1 MSTEHIQT
9 ALNELKSTVTQQVR
23 NIKKDVS
30 SLDIYISNYDA
41 LLELPLVQ
49 QLMEEN
55 KKLKK
60 KNRKLEKQLL
70 AALLDNRGQVEKKQ
84 RKMAFVKSEPVEEDD
99 FEIECVEPSKS
110 ENIVYELI
118 EQPSIDVETEALL
131 KFKESTDELL
141 DIVEKTVIS
150 TEKSVIVSQQILA
163 DIKALDDEE
172 EEVEEVEEVVEE
184 EVEEV
189 EEEEVVEEEV
199 VEEEVEEVEE
209 VVEEEVEEVVEEEVE
224 EVVEEE
230 VEEVEEEEVEEVEEV
245 VEEEVEEVV
254 EEDDSG
260 EVYEITIKGKSYYVM
275 NEKDSIIYDVDEN
288 GDVSV
293 EVGVYKN
300 GKPVFNKK

>member
-99 FEIECVEPSKS
+99 VEIECVEPSKS

-118 EQPSIDVETEALL
+118 EQPSIDVETEAVL

-141 DIVEKTVIS
+141 DIVEKAVIS

-163 DIKALDDEE
+163 DVKALDEE
-172 EEVEEVEEVVEE
+172 EEEEEVVEE
-184 EVEEV
+184 EVV
-189 EEEEVVEEEV
+189 EEEVEEV

-224 EVVEEE
+224 EVVE
-230 VEEVEEEEVEEVEEV
+230 VVEV
-245 VEEEVEEVV
+245 VEVEEVV

-288 GDVSV
+288 GDVSI

>member
-99 FEIECVEPSKS
+99 VEIECVEPSKS

-118 EQPSIDVETEALL
+118 EQPSIDVETEAVL

-141 DIVEKTVIS
+141 DIVEKAVIS

-163 DIKALDDEE
+163 DVKALDEE
-172 EEVEEVEEVVEE
+172 EEEEEVVEE
-184 EVEEV
+184 EVV
-189 EEEEVVEEEV
+189 EEEVVEEEVVEEEVEEV

-224 EVVEEE
+224 EVVE
-230 VEEVEEEEVEEVEEV
+230 VVEV
-245 VEEEVEEVV
+245 VEVEEVV

-288 GDVSV
+288 GDVSI